1 MPNINDYNA
10 AVVALRGTEGL
21 LIAKEAR
28 LTKKNS
34 LQGDVRDY
42 FDRANAVYIE
52 KLTLITNLNAYG
64 EAIANLEET
73 NPLQFEA
80 ELNVWKKCIRLSQH
94 SDFNKTLSI
103 TLKNATHL
111 INNQD
116 QASFVALQHSIATL
130 NSMAKQHQRNG
141 KAAENS
147 HIDKRLISQFIFSI
161 LMFPALTALSV
172 LVITAPHLVLG
183 VLIGAM
189 VVSALIIASIFGTI
203 ILVEK
208 LRNKRV
214 GDQESKQA
222 NLLTEAA
229 QALDEAKP
237 IYLTDTQA
245 ADIGNKLPS
254 VDLSSSSST
263 GFGFFTSLTSKPIS
277 QTLTSA
283 VEYSPSP
290 Y

>member
-1 MPNINDYNA
+1 
-10 AVVALRGTEGL
+10 
-21 LIAKEAR
+21 
-28 LTKKNS
+28 
-34 LQGDVRDY
+34 
-42 FDRANAVYIE
+42 
-52 KLTLITNLNAYG
+52 
-64 EAIANLEET
+64 
-73 NPLQFEA
+73 
-80 ELNVWKKCIRLSQH
+80 
-94 SDFNKTLSI
+94 
-103 TLKNATHL
+103 
-111 INNQD
+111 
-116 QASFVALQHSIATL
+116 
-130 NSMAKQHQRNG
+130 MAKQHQRNG

>member
-94 SDFNKTLSI
+94 SDI
-103 TLKNATHL
+103 
-111 INNQD
+111 INNTEKCN
-116 QASFVALQHSIATL
+116 SF
-130 NSMAKQHQRNG
+130 N
-141 KAAENS
+141 
-147 HIDKRLISQFIFSI
+147 
-161 LMFPALTALSV
+161 
-172 LVITAPHLVLG
+172 
-183 VLIGAM
+183 
-189 VVSALIIASIFGTI
+189 
-203 ILVEK
+203 
-208 LRNKRV
+208 
-214 GDQESKQA
+214 
-222 NLLTEAA
+222 
-229 QALDEAKP
+229 
-237 IYLTDTQA
+237 
-245 ADIGNKLPS
+245 
-254 VDLSSSSST
+254 
-263 GFGFFTSLTSKPIS
+263 
-277 QTLTSA
+277 
-283 VEYSPSP
+283 
-290 Y
+290 